1 VRAADA
7 EGGRI
12 ATMMQIEV
20 KDYPSL
26 FGLALTAEWPDPIG
40 EVESPGWLIAL
51 LQLNSPHAPFA
62 SDDHV
67 RAEIRSMM
75 RTRGYK
81 PSGRGKP
88 ASEYLL
94 RAADQG
100 KLGSINAAVD
110 VCNVV
115 SLHSGIPISVV
126 DLDRLEQPLYIA
138 APQDDAAYVFN
149 ATGQEITV
157 TGIPCLFDA
166 SGPCANGVKDSQRT
180 KTGDDTRRTLSIL
193 WSTHSLRDHTHRA
206 RTWYAEILERLGA
219 RVMDAAIINDAA

>member
-1 VRAADA
+1 
-7 EGGRI
+7 
-12 ATMMQIEV
+12 MMQIEV

-26 FGLALTAEWPDPIG
+26 LALAVVAEWPDPIG
-40 EVESPGWLIAL
+40 ETGSPGWLVDL
-51 LQLNSPHAPFA
+51 LQLNSPDAPFE

-75 RTRGYK
+75 RTQGYK

-100 KLGSINAAVD
+100 RLGSINAAVD
-110 VCNVV
+110 ACNVV

-126 DLDRLEQPLYIA
+126 DLDRLEQPLHIA
-138 APQDDAAYVFN
+138 APQDGAAYVFN
-149 ATGQEITV
+149 ATGQEIAV

-166 SGPCANGVKDSQRT
+166 VGPCANGVKDSQRT
-180 KTGDDTRRTLSIL
+180 KTGVDTRRTLSIL
-193 WSTHSLRDHTHRA
+193 WSTYSLTDHTHQA
-206 RTWYAEILERLGA
+206 MTWYVEILERLGA
-219 RVMDAAIINDAA
+219 RVERATISNDAD

>member
-1 VRAADA
+1 
-7 EGGRI
+7 
-12 ATMMQIEV
+12 MMQIEV

-26 FGLALTAEWPDPIG
+26 FGLPLSAEWPDPIG

-67 RAEIRSMM
+67 RADIRSMR
-75 RTRGYK
+75 RTRGYR

-115 SLHSGIPISVV
+115 SLQSGIPISVV

-138 APQDDAAYVFN
+138 APQDDAAYVLH

-157 TGIPCLFDA
+157 TGIPCQIDP
-166 SGPCANGVKDSQRT
+166 SGLCGNGLEANQR
-180 KTGDDTRRTLSIL
+180 
-193 WSTHSLRDHTHRA
+193 H
-206 RTWYAEILERLGA
+206 
-219 RVMDAAIINDAA
+219 

>member
-1 VRAADA
+1 MPYMFA
-7 EGGRI
+7 I
-12 ATMMQIEV
+12 
-20 KDYPSL
+20 
-26 FGLALTAEWPDPIG
+26 ALTVVVPNLNVEL
-40 EVESPGWLIAL
+40 ESPGWLIAL

-100 KLGSINAAVD
+100 ILGSINAAVD
-110 VCNVV
+110 VCHVV

-126 DLDRLEQPLYIA
+126 DLDRLGQPLYIS
-138 APQDDAAYVFN
+138 APQGAEGYVF
-149 ATGQEITV
+149 T
-157 TGIPCLFDA
+157 
-166 SGPCANGVKDSQRT
+166 
-180 KTGDDTRRTLSIL
+180 
-193 WSTHSLRDHTHRA
+193 
-206 RTWYAEILERLGA
+206 
-219 RVMDAAIINDAA
+219 AA